1 MYRVKEIDGA
11 TGAPAPGP
19 PATPPGA
26 DTERRA
32 RMIRATLFLALAAGL
47 AALPAAADD
56 EFLSPPAADA
66 LRAGRQAAFDAK
78 LRPEASAKAVTVEEV
93 GDADSFGRNMKW
105 LGLMSGYVELYSDC
119 TPPPGEPADPRC
131 IPLNPA
137 PAFTPY
143 TLADVAVVTL
153 PGRSTHSLICHWQ
166 TPIISVAC
174 SNATGARQPYRFQ
187 ALASYR
193 IESEVLQGLNDPNS
207 GDPYNGAIELA
218 LGSINDAGYLEDGDF
233 FTRQYT
239 QSRTCIGGL
248 VSKRAL
254 VDQYG
259 LTEAQARRFFREPV
273 TTRMSIRGNARMVE
287 AASINFGTRFTG
299 D

>member
-1 MYRVKEIDGA
+1 
-11 TGAPAPGP
+11 
-19 PATPPGA
+19 
-26 DTERRA
+26 
-32 RMIRATLFLALAAGL
+32 MIRATLFLALAAGL
-47 AALPAAADD
+47 AALPAAAND
-56 EFLSPPAADA
+56 EFVSPPAADA
-66 LRAGRQAAFDAK
+66 LRAGRQAAVEAK
-78 LRPEASAKAVTVEEV
+78 LRPQAAAKAVTVEEV

-105 LGLMSGYVELYSDC
+105 LGLMSGYVSLATDC
-119 TPPPGEPADPRC
+119 TPAPGDPADPNC
-131 IPLNPA
+131 VTLNPA

-143 TLADVAVVTL
+143 NLTDLATITL

-166 TPIISVAC
+166 TPIISVVY
-174 SNATGARQPYRFQ
+174 SNETGGRQPYRFQ

-193 IESEVLQGLNDPNS
+193 IESEVLQGLSDPAS

-218 LGSINDAGYLEDGDF
+218 LGSINDAGYLEVGDF

-239 QSRTCIGGL
+239 QSRTCIAGL

-273 TTRMSIRGNARMVE
+273 TITMSIRGNARMVE
-287 AASINFGTRFTG
+287 AASINFGTRFSG

>member
-1 MYRVKEIDGA
+1 
-11 TGAPAPGP
+11 
-19 PATPPGA
+19 
-26 DTERRA
+26 
-32 RMIRATLFLALAAGL
+32 MIRATLFLALAAGL

-66 LRAGRQAAFDAK
+66 LRAGRQAVFDAK
-78 LRPEASAKAVTVEEV
+78 ARPEASAKAVTVEEV
-93 GDADSFGRNMKW
+93 GDADSFGRNVKW
-105 LGLMSGYVELYSDC
+105 LGLMSGYVALSTDC
-119 TPPPGEPADPRC
+119 TPAPGDPVDPNC
-131 IPLNPA
+131 VTLNAA

-143 TLADVAVVTL
+143 NLADLAVVTL

-166 TPIISVAC
+166 TPIISVAY

-239 QSRTCIGGL
+239 QSRTCIAGL

-254 VDQYG
+254 IDQYG

-273 TTRMSIRGNARMVE
+273 TIRMAIRGNARMVE
-287 AASINFGTRFTG
+287 AANINFGTRFTG